1 VSAPAISPDGQSI
14 AFSVRQRGKT
24 VLYVMESDGSNT
36 HIVTDALDL
45 QGGLAWAPDGKSLSS
60 AVDEQGVPHL
70 YRVPLDGQSPI
81 PFLREQSVDPTWSP
95 DGRFVVY
102 SGPDVG
108 TTFSLKAA
116 TADAAAYPLPPL
128 SLTRGARHV
137 AFLSGGKALVFLRGE
152 MQHKNL
158 WLRDLTTGAERQLTY
173 LPSEFDI
180 RDYDISADGRE
191 VVLERAQARSDV
203 VLLELPHR

>member
-1 VSAPAISPDGQSI
+1 MQ
-14 AFSVRQRGKT
+14 
-24 VLYVMESDGSNT
+24 SDGSNT

-60 AVDEQGVPHL
+60 AVDEEGVPRL
-70 YRVPLDGQSPI
+70 YRVPLDGRSPV

-95 DGRFVVY
+95 DGSFVVY

-108 TTFSLKAA
+108 TTFSLRAA

-128 SLTRGARHV
+128 TLTRGARHV
-137 AFLSGGKALVFLRGE
+137 VFLHGGKALVFLRGE

-158 WLRDLTTGAERQLTY
+158 WLRDLTTGAERQLTN